1 MRKSLYPGKTTTPTS
16 ILLTPKHVAR
26 LARLKMLTGYSY
38 GDLVCF
44 ALDALASEA
53 FPRREGHQPR
63 GETRTLAVA
72 QETPV

>member
-1 MRKSLYPGKTTTPTS
+1 MQKTLYPGKTATPTS
-16 ILLTPKHVAR
+16 ILLTPAHVAR

-44 ALDALASEA
+44 ALDRVETEG
-53 FPRREGHQPR
+53 FPRREGHQSR
-63 GETRTLAVA
+63 GQTRALAVA